1 MSQALTHAAKAV
13 QVVGMNTLR
22 EIAED
27 PLLSGRTLPTRLQVL
42 AQRMAQAWLDDAGLS
57 TRRCRTTNPKKARMP
72 CFGMRAPSSESE
84 AGPETRAGRLSS
96 DSEGGPYS
104 T

>member
-27 PLLSGRTLPTRLQVL
+27 PLLSGRTLPTRLQS
-42 AQRMAQAWLDDAGLS
+42 AGAAHGAGMAG
-57 TRRCRTTNPKKARMP
+57 RRRVIHRRVRTTNPKKARKP